1 MYILQILCKLFS
13 NIINDTIDA
22 LSMIFPVL
30 ALFLDSLEKCSIHV
44 DKLNC
49 KLDEKDPSKY
59 LSL

>member
-30 ALFLDSLEKCSIHV
+30 ALFLDFLEKCSIHV
-44 DKLNC
+44 DKSIELQVR
-49 KLDEKDPSKY
+49 
-59 LSL
+59 